1 MLQNERKQYILEL
14 INRDRIVRAAD
25 LVERLGVSMETIR
38 RDLEELE
45 KAGNLRRVY
54 GGAVLG
60 TIYSPEPS
68 YYNREV
74 THAAQKR
81 AIAAAVYNLIED
93 EDTLFLDGGTTP
105 DGGGA
110 LHCGREQ
117 AGHRH
122 HQHAVQL
129 SCEVVKNEFCGA
141 ILLGGA
147 PDPGEPPDLRCHCQ
161 QRSDALSCKQDHS
174 GCGGRVPC
182 AMALQGPFLR
192 DRLSEA
198 GNDQSGGSGD
208 LCGGFQ

>member
-93 EDTLFLDGGTTP
+93 EDTLFLVGGTVFCL
-105 DGGGA
+105 DIFARFFFVDYMHGS
-110 LHCGREQ
+110 GRERRKED
-117 AGHRH
+117 GEHKILCH
-122 HQHAVQL
+122 VLQL
-129 SCEVVKNEFCGA
+129 REGQNTVA
-141 ILLGGA
+141 A
-147 PDPGEPPDLRCHCQ
+147 
-161 QRSDALSCKQDHS
+161 
-174 GCGGRVPC
+174 
-182 AMALQGPFLR
+182 
-192 DRLSEA
+192 
-198 GNDQSGGSGD
+198 
-208 LCGGFQ
+208 